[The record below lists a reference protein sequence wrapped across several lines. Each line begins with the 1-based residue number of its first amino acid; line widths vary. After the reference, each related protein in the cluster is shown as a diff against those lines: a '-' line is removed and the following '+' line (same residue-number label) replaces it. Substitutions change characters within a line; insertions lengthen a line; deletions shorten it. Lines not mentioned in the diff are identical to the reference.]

1 VKERRQHEEA
11 ARPQL
16 SHRSRQ
22 LHRRVALAR
31 SRSLRRQ
38 AGRQPASKLLL
49 ASQSARNAI
58 LTSVHEAVVVA
69 VNGAD
74 HGRPVRLDPQDAG
87 DIVALDELNRGGS
100 SALAL

>member
-1 VKERRQHEEA
+1 MKKLLVLNYLIA
-11 ARPQL
+11 AGSCTDGWHSL
-16 SHRSRQ
+16 
-22 LHRRVALAR
+22 ALAR
-31 SRSLRRQ
+31 SGGRQ
-38 AGRQPASKLLL
+38 AGRQAASKLLL